1 VIQITVSPAAYDAI
15 KSSLPKGA
23 RKLTPMR
30 DAAGEYLI
38 HLEARRRWPPG
49 GHARAGRELQ
59 QGDLAT
65 GRSRPALMTMSPS
78 A

>member
-38 HLEARRRWPPG
+38 HLEPAVVGLLAAMRGPG
-49 GHARAGRELQ
+49 ESYSKVILR
-59 QGDLAT
+59 LAAADP
-65 GRSRPALMTMSPS
+65 R
-78 A
+78 